1 MFAYK
6 KEGRET
12 MKKIF
17 FISSAA
23 IIILAATAFL
33 LIYQSHAEVM
43 EKTNDCY
50 DMGGLPKMEKSGFME
65 KHFECK
71 VETE

>member
-1 MFAYK
+1 
-6 KEGRET
+6 

-23 IIILAATAFL
+23 IILLAATAFL

-43 EKTNDCY
+43 KKTNDCY
-50 DMGGLPKMEKSGFME
+50 DNGGLPEMEKSGIVLEHVECQME
-65 KHFECK
+65 KD
-71 VETE
+71 

>member
-1 MFAYK
+1 
-6 KEGRET
+6 

-17 FISSAA
+17 FISSA

-50 DMGGLPKMEKSGFME
+50 DNGGLPEMEKSGIVLE
-65 KHFECK
+65 HFECHMEK
-71 VETE
+71 Q